1 MGTVCS
7 GINRQGN
14 NSELQYVLKYIR
26 GESFDGTTVGMA
38 SQSSMCS
45 KDRSGGVNV
54 VRETVHL
61 ISVFMQ

>member
-1 MGTVCS
+1 MV
-7 GINRQGN
+7 NHN
-14 NSELQYVLKYIR
+14 LLLYVR

-54 VRETVHL
+54 VREISCL
-61 ISVFMQ
+61 ISAFMH